1 MISGFT
7 GKFSRTF
14 FRLHSSC
21 RMLASVIIQAI
32 AMTSGPVFAQSRVE
46 TSLQQFSAEAAK
58 GYIQPL
64 ADLTSANLN
73 SGFYNSAEIP
83 YLGLHLRLDILVMGG
98 LVTDEMKTYHA
109 PLPSNFQGGSFETA
123 TIVGGRGGIFINPFD
138 SLSTYRGSDGIISAT
153 LIPLAVPQLT
163 LGALVGTEVT
173 IRYFPLKSPAGEDLP
188 DTKLFAFGIR
198 HSISSY
204 VKTLPIDIAI
214 GYMYTRFQAEELI
227 DYKGSLVA
235 LHASK
240 SFSLLTLYGG
250 IAWENGT
257 LDGKYEDANQPTGTK
272 VEVHLDAKNS
282 ARVTIGGK
290 LSLGF
295 FSFAADA
302 NIASVTS
309 FTGGIGFEF

>member
-1 MISGFT
+1 MSELT
-7 GKFSRTF
+7 SKFFGRF
-14 FRLHSSC
+14 FRLHAS
-21 RMLASVIIQAI
+21 RWMLVLVITQTMV
-32 AMTSGPVFAQSRVE
+32 MTSSVVIAQSRVE
-46 TSLQQFSAEAAK
+46 TSLQQFSAEAAR

-83 YLGLHLRLDILVMGG
+83 YFGLHLRLDILVMGG
-98 LVTDEMKTYHA
+98 LVTDEMKTYRA

-123 TIVGGRGGIFINPFD
+123 TIVGGKGGTFVNPFD
-138 SLSTYRGSDGIISAT
+138 SLSTYRGGDGIISAT

-163 LGALVGTEVT
+163 VGALVGTEVT
-173 IRYFPLKSPAGEDLP
+173 VRYFPLKSPAGEDLP

-204 VKTLPIDIAI
+204 VKALPLDIAI

-227 DYKGSLVA
+227 DYKGSLIA

-240 SFSLLTLYGG
+240 SFSLVTLYGG

-257 LDGKYEDANQPTGTK
+257 LDAKYEDTNQPAGTK
-272 VEVHLDAKNS
+272 VEVHLDATNS
-282 ARVTIGGK
+282 VRFTVGGK
-290 LSLGF
+290 ISLGF
-295 FSFAADA
+295 FSLAADA
-302 NIASVTS
+302 NIASVTN

>member
-1 MISGFT
+1 
-7 GKFSRTF
+7 
-14 FRLHSSC
+14 
-21 RMLASVIIQAI
+21 
-32 AMTSGPVFAQSRVE
+32 MTLLPFGVVMAQSRVE
-46 TSLQQFSAEAAK
+46 TSLQQFSAEAAR

-83 YLGLHLRLDILVMGG
+83 YLALHLRLDILVMGG
-98 LVTDEMKTYHA
+98 LVTDEMKTYRA

-123 TIVGGRGGIFINPFD
+123 TIVGGSGGVFINPFD
-138 SLSTYRGSDGIISAT
+138 PLSKYRGSDGLISAT
-153 LIPLAVPQLT
+153 LVPLAVPQLT
-163 LGALVGTEVT
+163 IGALVGTELTV
-173 IRYFPLKSPAGEDLP
+173 RYFPLKSPAGKDLP

-204 VKTLPIDIAI
+204 VKVPVDIAI

-240 SFSLLTLYGG
+240 SFSLFTLYGG
-250 IAWENGT
+250 ISWENGT
-257 LDGKYEDANQPTGTK
+257 LDAKYEAANQPSGTK
-272 VEVHLDAKNS
+272 VEIHLDAKNS
-282 ARVTIGGK
+282 TRFTIGGK
-290 LSLGF
+290 LTLGF
-295 FSFAADA
+295 FSLAADA